1 MKKKIGEVKRGVLV
15 AERRKTER
23 EKKKNYRENADL
35 RRSNAILKKAC
46 SNLERREKARIEK
59 LLIEKGRERKAMK
72 ALAESE
78 ARFRMLFENNPVAYQ
93 SLNGRGEYIDVN
105 APLCQML
112 GYTRKELLRRKFG
125 EIWVREE
132 RKKFFKKFQAL
143 KKRGRVDNEELN
155 LLTREGK
162 TLTVLLTARIQLD
175 PMTGKFVRTHCILHD
190 ITDRKRMEKETSETL
205 QFLETLIDTIPYP
218 IFYKDRRGIYRGC
231 NREFLKFLGA
241 KKDGIIGKTVYEVAP
256 REIAEKYSK
265 MDEKLYGNPGRKQT
279 YEWMT
284 AEKSGKI
291 RNVIFDKAVYKDAAG
306 SPAGI
311 VGVITDITE
320 HKRFERELRKTL
332 EELRDL
338 EDIVNRSP
346 AVAFLWKAS
355 PGWPVEFVSDNVR
368 HFDYD
373 PKDFIS
379 GRVPYS
385 KIIHPDDLERI
396 GAEVAK
402 FSTGEISRFDQVYRI
417 LTGKGDVR
425 WVDDRTWIRRNPK
438 GKITHYQG
446 ILIDITEKKHA
457 EEQLVATHKRLEEIV
472 EFLPD
477 ATFIVDKD
485 KKIIVWNKAMEEMTG
500 VPKKDMIG
508 KDRSYSSVPFYG
520 HPTKFLLDMLDE
532 SDSEILA
539 RYQSVKKTGKSL
551 YAEVFTPALY
561 GNKGAYVWAATTLL
575 FDDKGKKT
583 GAIESIRDVTDLKN
597 AESALKEREEV
608 YRKLLAT
615 IPDIVVRTDLQ
626 GNVRF
631 VNESAL
637 LYYGYEK
644 PEDFVGRNLMEFIV
658 PEDHELA
665 LKNMAA
671 MMNGPLGPKEYRMS
685 LGAGFKRKES
695 FPIEV
700 NGDVFRDD
708 QGRPFGLVFLCRDI
722 SDRKLNEE
730 RLRES
735 VSELRMTL
743 RAAINALASA
753 IEMRDPYTAG
763 HQERVTRLATA
774 IAGELKMPMER
785 IDAVEIAG
793 SVHDIGK
800 LGIPAEILSKPTELS
815 EVERSLVRT
824 HASIG
829 FTILNKITFPWPI
842 AEIVHQHHERIDGSG
857 YPNGLKGE
865 DILTEAKILAV
876 ADTVEAMSSHR
887 PYRPSL
893 GIEKALMAIK
903 DGKGKLFDAD
913 IVDVCLELF
922 ASGKFAWEEIPAD

>member
-1 MKKKIGEVKRGVLV
+1 MKKKIGEAKRGALV

-23 EKKKNYRENADL
+23 EKKKNYREIAIL

-46 SNLERREKARIEK
+46 SILKCREKVRDEK
-59 LLIEKGRERKAMK
+59 LRFEKGRERKTMK

-93 SLNGRGEYIDVN
+93 SLNGRGEYLDVN
-105 APLCQML
+105 VPLCLML
-112 GYTRKELLRRKFG
+112 GYSRSELLGRKFG
-125 EIWVREE
+125 EFWAGDA
-132 RKKFFKKFQAL
+132 RKNFFKKFQAL

-155 LLTREGK
+155 LMTRKGEI
-162 TLTVLLTARIQLD
+162 LTVLLTARIQLD
-175 PMTGKFVRTHCILHD
+175 PMTGKFIRTHCILHD
-190 ITDRKRMEKETSETL
+190 ITSRKKMEKETSETL
-205 QFLETLIDTIPYP
+205 RFLETLIDTIPYP
-218 IFYKDRRGIYRGC
+218 VFYKDRRGIYRGC
-231 NREFLKFLGA
+231 NRDFSRYMGMEKEQ
-241 KKDGIIGKTVYEVAP
+241 IIGKTVYELTPA
-256 REIAEKYSK
+256 EIAEKYEE
-265 MDEKLYGNPGRKQT
+265 MDEELFRNHNHKQT

-284 AEKSGKI
+284 VGKSGEK
-291 RNVIFDKAVYKDAAG
+291 RNVVFDKAVYLDASG

-311 VGVITDITE
+311 VGVITDVTE

-346 AVAFLWKAS
+346 AVAFLWQAS

-368 HFDYD
+368 QFDYD
-373 PKDFIS
+373 PKDLIS

-385 KIIHPDDLERI
+385 NIIHPDDLERI

-417 LTGKGDVR
+417 MTGKGDVR
-425 WVDDRTWIRRNPK
+425 WVDDRTWIRRNPE

-457 EEQLVATHKRLEEIV
+457 AEQLVAAHKRLEEIV

-477 ATFIVDKD
+477 ATFIVDREN
-485 KKIIVWNKAMEEMTG
+485 KIIVWNKAMEEMTG
-500 VPKKDMIG
+500 VAKKDMIG
-508 KDRSYSSVPFYG
+508 KDHSYSSVPFYG
-520 HPTKFLLDMLDE
+520 RPTKFLLDMLDE

-539 RYQSVKKTGKSL
+539 RYQSVKKTGKSI

-575 FDDKGKKT
+575 FDEMGKKT
-583 GAIESIRDVTDLKN
+583 GAIESIRDITDLKN
-597 AESALKEREEV
+597 VESALKEREEV
-608 YRKLLAT
+608 NRKLLAT

-626 GNVRF
+626 GTVLF

-637 LYYGYEK
+637 QNYGYEK
-644 PEDFVGRNLMEFIV
+644 SEDFVGRNLMEFIV

-708 QGRPFGLVFLCRDI
+708 KGRPFGLVFLCRDI

-730 RLRES
+730 KLRES

-774 IAGELKMPMER
+774 IAGALKMPKER

-824 HASIG
+824 HATTG

-903 DGKGKLFDAD
+903 DGKGKLFDAG

-922 ASGKFAWEEIPAD
+922 ASGKFAWEDTPAD